1 MASPEY
7 RVIGASL
14 SEPHTSKSFIRLSF
28 YEYRWQK
35 TNTKPYKFLCD
46 TKVLYSILIMPYMAA
61 IGLSVSWK
69 VCDKVFPDSHIWL
82 LYCQCHEMHVTKFS
96 WMAIY
101 GHWIIDIAEVCDKVL
116 LKEMATAVAAVWSS
130 LAWKLYDATFV
141 KLQGDM
147 HAIGWIAQ
155 GLNNYCLGA
164 IKNIKN
170 G

>member
-7 RVIGASL
+7 HVIGASL
-14 SEPHTSKSFIRLSF
+14 TLVRVLMDCHFMSIDDRKRISSLTSSCVI
-28 YEYRWQK
+28 QK
-35 TNTKPYKFLCD
+35 FSIVSKLCHIWL
-46 TKVLYSILIMPYMAA
+46 V

-69 VCDKVFPDSHIWL
+69 VCDKIFLDSHIWS

-101 GHWIIDIAEVCDKVL
+101 GHWIIGIVEVCERVL
-116 LKEMATAVAAVWSS
+116 LKEMATVVTAVWSS
-130 LAWKLYDATFV
+130 LAWKLYNATFV

-155 GLNNYCLGA
+155 CLYM
-164 IKNIKN
+164 
-170 G
+170 